1 MNFYTLNY
9 LENQQEFNQILRYA
23 IIMAILL
30 VLIGVTV
37 LYVKNKL
44 QTKYRDLSI
53 ILGLVLLFWIGINV
67 TDYQKGQVS
76 SNQTSQAQIFLNKIA
91 KKHYLK
97 ASQVALNSK
106 GLVDGAIVKIKNKY
120 YRLDLSLDQTSY
132 TLERIQLINEKIKLI
147 D

>member
-91 KKHYLK
+91 KKHDLK